1 MSGLDTIS
9 FFTREARKLYILIYL
24 IYLSISL
31 TREEDFFFSCG
42 GTVFAGEERF
52 FIGGA
57 LSSVISLFVPDFI
70 RENRVF

>member
-1 MSGLDTIS
+1 MNGLDTIPL
-9 FFTREARKLYILIYL
+9 FTREARKLSILYLFIYL
-24 IYLSISL
+24 YISL

-42 GTVFAGEERF
+42 GTLFVGEERF

-57 LSSVISLFVPDFI
+57 LSSVKSLFVPDFI